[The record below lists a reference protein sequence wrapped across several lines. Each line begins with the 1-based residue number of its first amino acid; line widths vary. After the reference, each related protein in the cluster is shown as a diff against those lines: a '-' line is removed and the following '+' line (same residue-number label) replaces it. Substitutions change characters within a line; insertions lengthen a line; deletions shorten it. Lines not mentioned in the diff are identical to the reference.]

1 MENVGLNGV
10 EFWVTWCGVL
20 GYMVESLGLNGAEF
34 CLTCVEWCVTWWGVG
49 LHGRGCW
56 VTL

>member
-34 CLTCVEWCVTWWGVG
+34 CLTCVEWCVTW
-49 LHGRGCW
+49 CW
-56 VTL
+56 IAW